1 MYTLVINDTLRFNI
15 DRFSETFN
23 KHLNKT
29 TLHVSAEDEINENI
43 PVTSLSRVAKAIAEE
58 GLQSVK
64 IMTNEDLILW
74 QSTDYILDDA
84 NLSLQKRNIMMD
96 EDQIEK
102 DIIVSSLSFSTEIP
116 VVEEEVETKAE

>member
-1 MYTLVINDTLRFNI
+1 MINDTLRFNI

-43 PVTSLSRVAKAIAEE
+43 PVTSLSRVAKTIAEE

-74 QSTDYILDDA
+74 QSADYVLDDA
-84 NLSLQKRNIMMD
+84 NLSLQKRNVMVTE
-96 EDQIEK
+96 EDTIEK
-102 DIIVSSLSFSTEIP
+102 DVIVSSLSFSIETP
-116 VVEEEVETKAE
+116 VVETETEVE